1 VNTLNHTTAAYSV
14 RISTEGRK
22 RLRAEQGNRLHTEI
36 FIGCTA
42 GSVLVIAGL
51 IIKTLLGA

>member
-1 VNTLNHTTAAYSV
+1 MVSAYH
-14 RISTEGRK
+14 
-22 RLRAEQGNRLHTEI
+22 AEQGACLHTEI

-51 IIKTLLGA
+51 IIKTLLGF